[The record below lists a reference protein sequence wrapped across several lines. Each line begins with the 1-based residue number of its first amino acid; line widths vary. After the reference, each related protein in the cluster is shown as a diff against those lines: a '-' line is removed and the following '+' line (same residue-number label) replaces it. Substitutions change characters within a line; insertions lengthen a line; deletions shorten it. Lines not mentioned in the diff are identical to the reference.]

1 MVKRIA
7 MSMVEGQAVSRST
20 YAGLFSQ
27 IGTTF
32 GAGDGS
38 TTFNLPD
45 GRGRALIGVGTGTGL
60 TARALGASG
69 GAETHQLTEAQM
81 PSHTH
86 TTTRLFY
93 WERGTGGMAG
103 YSAGSVMDRD
113 PVATNTKGSDQ
124 AHNNMQPWLAANL
137 FIFAG
142 V

>member
-7 MSMVEGQAVSRST
+7 MLMVEGQAVSRST

-45 GRGRALIGVGTGTGL
+45 GRWRALIGGRMADLAV
-60 TARALGASG
+60 AR
-69 GAETHQLTEAQM
+69 
-81 PSHTH
+81 
-86 TTTRLFY
+86 
-93 WERGTGGMAG
+93 
-103 YSAGSVMDRD
+103 V
-113 PVATNTKGSDQ
+113 
-124 AHNNMQPWLAANL
+124 AANL